1 LCNERALSGPCVSL
15 LGCLVDQHPLP
26 KMHACCMTQYTT
38 KATQTRGRQTK
49 ALFVSA
55 YNPILDGNK
64 PKSHPNVLIIFRFCR
79 SLLPTESSE
88 QRRTRFSPNRPRTRV
103 PGNRAI
109 PLRPFPQLPSLP
121 TPFPCALPRR
131 PSPCAASAR
140 APACLTLALQC
151 AAAQEPR
158 RPSAAQEPRRPSS
171 QVPAA
176 ARSG

>member
-1 LCNERALSGPCVSL
+1 
-15 LGCLVDQHPLP
+15 
-26 KMHACCMTQYTT
+26 M
-38 KATQTRGRQTK
+38 
-49 ALFVSA
+49 
-55 YNPILDGNK
+55 DGNK

-79 SLLPTESSE
+79 SPLPTESSE
-88 QRRTRFSPNRPRTRV
+88 QRRTRFSPKQPRTRV

-140 APACLTLALQC
+140 APACLTPALQC

-158 RPSAAQEPRRPSS
+158 RPSAAQELRRPSS

-176 ARSG
+176 ARCGGGCRSRNTRCCLFPSAGGG